1 MWAQVMPRER
11 LLFGSRRLYDP
22 HRLFQMYLHHYEL
35 ASYKGIT
42 TYNNYYEFSLEKKTE
57 VAPLAKDS
65 RLLHGRW
72 KCMSWPTNR
81 RHLA

>member
-42 TYNNYYEFSLEKKTE
+42 TYNNYYEFSLEKKQ
-57 VAPLAKDS
+57 
-65 RLLHGRW
+65 RLPRLPKIHGCSMDGGSVW
-72 KCMSWPTNR
+72 AGQQT
-81 RHLA
+81 ADI